1 MQSDNT
7 PSWTGDDYSGLL
19 LFGQMAEQ
27 SSSVSSYIK
36 TTSSSVSRAADSC
49 SVDLTSVGN
58 EVTVAAEAISTAVTS
73 DRETVFQ
80 ISPTGSNNLSAYAGR
95 NVGGGTI
102 NNLYGGLSGV
112 YLTGGTVTAGTP
124 YKFALRSAPA
134 NHGISLNGGTV
145 ATETTTVS
153 GDDFDTLHIGSRS
166 DGSNVLNGTIKRLS
180 LFNVALSDTELAAL
194 TS

>member
-1 MQSDNT
+1 MLI
-7 PSWTGDDYSGLL
+7 YGLQ
-19 LFGQMAEQ
+19 FEEG
-27 SSSVSSYIK
+27 SSPSSVLL
-36 TTSSSVSRAADSC
+36 TSGSALTRASDSC